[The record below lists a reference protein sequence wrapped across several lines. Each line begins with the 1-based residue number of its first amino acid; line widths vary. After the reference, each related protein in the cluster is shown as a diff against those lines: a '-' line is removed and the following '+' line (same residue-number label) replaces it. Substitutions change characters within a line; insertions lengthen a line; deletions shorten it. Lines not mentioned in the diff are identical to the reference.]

1 MIDQVN
7 LNDVYTTK
15 NTSTKTN
22 SDPFSSIGAD
32 DFFELLVAKM
42 QNQDPLNPIDDNE
55 FISQVTQFTQLE
67 ELKSM
72 KQAMENLAITQ
83 GAAASTQ
90 AVNLLGKYV
99 VTEGNEFTIK
109 DKGDNSKIRFELDK
123 DATDV
128 SLIVYDSSGNV
139 VDVRSLGAMTAGSH
153 DYIYDGNNLQG
164 DQLDKGTY
172 RYQIKA
178 YRGSDEIDVKTY
190 SIRLVDGI
198 KFDNGDVILKSGNS
212 QIDLADIIEILI

>member
-1 MIDQVN
+1 MIDQISM
-7 LNDVYTTK
+7 NDIYATK
-15 NTSTKTN
+15 NSSTQTGG
-22 SDPFSSIGAD
+22 DPFSSIGAD
-32 DFFELLVAKM
+32 DFFELLIAKM

-72 KQAMENLAITQ
+72 KHTIENLAITQ

-90 AVNLLGKYV
+90 AVNLLNKYV
-99 VTEGNEFTIK
+99 VTEGNEFTIRGEGE
-109 DKGDNSKIRFELDK
+109 DSKIRFELDK

-139 VDVRSLGAMTAGSH
+139 VDVRSLGSMTAGSH
-153 DYIYDGNNLQG
+153 DYIYDGKDLQG
-164 DQLDKGTY
+164 NQLDKGTY

-178 YRGSDEIDVKTY
+178 YRGSDEVDVKTY

-198 KFDNGDVILKSGNS
+198 KFENGDVILKSGDS
-212 QIDLADIIEILI
+212 QIDLSDIIEILI

>member
-1 MIDQVN
+1 MIDQVSM
-7 LNDVYTTK
+7 NDIYATK
-15 NTSTKTN
+15 NSSTQTGG
-22 SDPFSSIGAD
+22 DPFSSIGAD
-32 DFFELLVAKM
+32 DFFELLIAKM

-72 KQAMENLAITQ
+72 KSALENLAITQ
-83 GAAASTQ
+83 GASASTQ
-90 AVNLLGKYV
+90 AVNLLNKYV
-99 VTEGNEFTIK
+99 VTEGNEFTIR
-109 DKGDNSKIRFELDK
+109 DEGEDSKIRFELDK

-128 SLIVYDSSGNV
+128 SLVVYDSSGNV
-139 VDVRSLGAMTAGSH
+139 VDVRSLGSMTAGSH
-153 DYIYDGNNLQG
+153 DYIYDGKDIQG
-164 DQLDKGTY
+164 NQLDKGTY

-178 YRGSDEIDVKTY
+178 YRGSDEVDVKTY

-198 KFDNGDVILKSGNS
+198 KFENGDVILKSGDS